1 MTTGIGGDW
10 AGLPK
15 PALHMGSV
23 AEGRLRHARQLGA
36 VGINV
41 QGAAMGAGGALEALQ
56 LPTTPDLGP
65 ELSAL
70 RRTVAA
76 QRLEVLALH
85 LPAQMTNGVLTGGPR
100 REREIEH
107 LCAVIRGAG
116 AAGIPAVFYN
126 LTPWRSLPVW
136 WWGSPGVPE
145 RGADDVRHGSGPG
158 RYYRAVGRGGA
169 VLMTHET
176 RRVAEDEARSPG
188 VTLAPYGEIDAATLW
203 ERVRSLY
210 ERIIPVAEAAG
221 VNVGAH
227 PNDPPEPRYRGVEQI
242 HRTPEGLQR
251 LIDLVPS
258 PRSGLL
264 LCIGTLH
271 EMGTGPDD
279 TMAALEGFLRQG
291 KVFGTHF
298 RNPRGT
304 ARNGYYQEDFL
315 DEGDLDMLAVMRLLH
330 RYGYTGAVDPDH
342 AQGIEEDEGSREA
355 WAWQLGYIRALVR
368 AVRGEAARPSG

>member
-1 MTTGIGGDW
+1 MMTQSGSDW
-10 AGLPK
+10 GTLPK
-15 PALHMGSV
+15 PALHMGSLSD
-23 AEGRLRHARQLGA
+23 AGLRRARQLGA

-41 QGAAMGAGGALEALQ
+41 QGAAMGACGTMEALEQ
-56 LPTTPDLGP
+56 PTTPDP
-65 ELSAL
+65 APAL
-70 RRTVAA
+70 EAMRRTVE
-76 QRLEVLALH
+76 RHGLEVLAVQV
-85 LPAQMTNGVLTGGPR
+85 PAQMTNGVLTGGER
-100 REREIEH
+100 RDREIEH
-107 LCAVIRGAG
+107 LIAVIRGAG
-116 AAGIPAVFYN
+116 RAGIPTVFYN

-136 WWGSPGVPE
+136 WWGTPGVPD
-145 RGADDVRHGSGPG
+145 RGPDDVRHGSGPG

-176 RRVAEDEARSPG
+176 ERVAIDESRSPAS
-188 VTLAPYGEIDAATLW
+188 TLAPYGEIDAETLW
-203 ERVRSLY
+203 GRVRSFY
-210 ERIIPVAEAAG
+210 ERIVPVAEEAG

-227 PNDPPEPRYRGVEQI
+227 PNDPPEPHYRGVEQI
-242 HRTPEGLQR
+242 HNTPAGLQR

-271 EMGTGPDD
+271 EMGTGPAD

-315 DEGDLDMLAVMRLLH
+315 DEGDLDMLQVMRLLRRH
-330 RYGYTGAVDPDH
+330 GYAGGIDPDH
-342 AQGIEEDEGSREA
+342 AQGIETDEGSREA
-355 WAWQLGYIRALVR
+355 WAWQLGYIRALLRTVR
-368 AVRGEAARPSG
+368 AESAA